1 MAKCFPKNLPDNVK
15 SPAEKVFFKLLAEQL
30 DDEYTIFHSREWI
43 TRIPGFWKPEG
54 EVDFL
59 IAHPERGLL
68 VIEVKGGKRFYIR
81 EGQWISV
88 SQNGEEHKCN
98 DPFLQAKACEYA
110 IKDWLEAHPKTK
122 AHSFP
127 IHRAVAFPDIVIA
140 EQDDISPYSPRKI
153 IVDRSQQY
161 DLAKA
166 IADIYDYWHQRY
178 VHTRKPGR
186 AGIEALERLLIPSR
200 TLESPISA
208 QFEDQERQ
216 IKHLTESQF
225 TLLTQLR
232 YFRRVAI
239 MGGAGSGKTMLAI
252 EKAQQ
257 LADDGWKVLLLC
269 YNNNLRDWL
278 ESVLRPNVKVRT
290 YHSLASEA
298 HNCWVQ
304 SQPLAVDD
312 STFYEQAPYILS
324 DALDRIRAQQSL
336 IDKYLF
342 DAVIIDEGQDFG
354 KDHWIP
360 VEDLLKD
367 REQGILYVFF
377 DGDQTIYSGLDIP
390 IAREQPPILLSENC
404 RNIQSIFKLLK
415 KYSTF
420 QNDMKCIGPEGL
432 PVEFLPGAT
441 PDEAR
446 DSLRKKLHEL
456 INENRGIDSRDVIVL
471 TPRKAAQSMWK
482 QNMHLGNFRL
492 VWNLK
497 PTSQQDI
504 SVCTIHSF
512 KGLERPI
519 VFLTELNEAFET
531 TRNQLL
537 YIGISRA
544 RLYLIIIGDTE

>member
-290 YHSLASEA
+290 YHSL
-298 HNCWVQ
+298 
-304 SQPLAVDD
+304 
-312 STFYEQAPYILS
+312 
-324 DALDRIRAQQSL
+324 
-336 IDKYLF
+336 
-342 DAVIIDEGQDFG
+342 
-354 KDHWIP
+354 
-360 VEDLLKD
+360 
-367 REQGILYVFF
+367 VF
-377 DGDQTIYSGLDIP
+377 
-390 IAREQPPILLSENC
+390 R
-404 RNIQSIFKLLK
+404 
-415 KYSTF
+415 
-420 QNDMKCIGPEGL
+420 
-432 PVEFLPGAT
+432 
-441 PDEAR
+441 
-446 DSLRKKLHEL
+446 H
-456 INENRGIDSRDVIVL
+456 
-471 TPRKAAQSMWK
+471 
-482 QNMHLGNFRL
+482 
-492 VWNLK
+492 
-497 PTSQQDI
+497 
-504 SVCTIHSF
+504 
-512 KGLERPI
+512 KG
-519 VFLTELNEAFET
+519 T
-531 TRNQLL
+531 
-537 YIGISRA
+537 
-544 RLYLIIIGDTE
+544 